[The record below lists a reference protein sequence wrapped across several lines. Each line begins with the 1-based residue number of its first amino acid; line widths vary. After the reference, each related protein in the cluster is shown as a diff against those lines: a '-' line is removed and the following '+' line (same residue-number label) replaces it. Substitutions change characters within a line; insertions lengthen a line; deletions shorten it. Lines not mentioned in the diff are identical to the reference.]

1 MFLCNYL
8 ITLKRIRETQDN
20 ENVKDYKEYTSM
32 TKSKIRNFSL
42 NAFVF
47 S

>member
-1 MFLCNYL
+1 M
-8 ITLKRIRETQDN
+8 RETQDN

-42 NAFVF
+42 NTFVF
-47 S
+47 Y